1 MRLHLMLLAATVW
14 NTVPLR
20 VPGLTAGTAEVERG
34 AQPPAELARVIT
46 VAELGREIRRH
57 KGRPLILH
65 FWATWCA
72 PCLTELSFLA
82 RAAKDLER
90 RGVDFL
96 PVSLDS
102 PTRKSAQ
109 HVSALLAQRVGDPR
123 WSPILKVAEI
133 DAFMSSLDPEWEG
146 SVPMFFAF
154 DRDTRM
160 RRTHLGNISQTELDA
175 LADWVLPGKGKWSV
189 QLVVCRSASEWL
201 PSCHRLE
208 TPCLIRW
215 VQPRRYTWQ
224 RSSTRNAKMA

>member
-1 MRLHLMLLAATVW
+1 MNHPLMLLAAILW
-14 NTVPLR
+14 NTVPIH
-20 VPGLTAGTAEVERG
+20 VPGLTAGTADVELG
-34 AQPPAELARVIT
+34 AQPAAELARVIT

-109 HVSALLAQRVGDPR
+109 HVSALLARRLGDPR
-123 WSPILKVAEI
+123 WSPILKVADI

-146 SVPMFFAF
+146 SVPVFFAF
-154 DRDTRM
+154 DCATRM
-160 RRTHLGNISQTELDA
+160 RRTHLGNISQSELDA
-175 LADWVLPGKGKWSV
+175 LADWILPGKGK
-189 QLVVCRSASEWL
+189 
-201 PSCHRLE
+201 
-208 TPCLIRW
+208 
-215 VQPRRYTWQ
+215 
-224 RSSTRNAKMA
+224 